1 MPPPRPDSDQIRL
14 PLNAGTDDFAGF
26 YAPRNGLLIQQ
37 LRELAANKPGVITF
51 DGPAGS
57 GKSHLLRATAAAARR
72 AGLSAAYVSL
82 EQHTHPPDWLQP
94 AAVVCI
100 DALQRAAQQPDWGLA
115 LLELFEAQRTAGGG
129 MALATVAPLNQ
140 LNLAPPDL
148 LSRLQSGQHHRL
160 LALDEAEQ
168 REALIHSAKL
178 RGFILPPAALNY
190 IRDHHPRDT
199 ASLFALLER
208 IERQAIRHRRRV
220 TLALVRDLCA

>member
-1 MPPPRPDSDQIRL
+1 MPPPTDQLRL

-26 YAPRNGLLIQQ
+26 YAPRNALLIEQ
-37 LRELAANKPGVITF
+37 LREMAAGKAGVITF
-51 DGPAGS
+51 DGPPGS

-72 AGLSAAYVSL
+72 AGRSAAYVSL
-82 EQHTHPPDWLQP
+82 EQLTSPPDWLRP
-94 AAVVCI
+94 AAVICV
-100 DALQRAAQQPDWGLA
+100 DALQRVAEQPAWALP
-115 LLELFEAQRTAGGG
+115 LLELFEAQRAEGGG
-129 MALATVAPLNQ
+129 LALAADAPLGQ

-148 LSRLQSGQHHRL
+148 LSRLQSGQHHQL
-160 LALDEAEQ
+160 LPLDEAEQ

-178 RGFILPPAALNY
+178 RGFILPPAALDY
-190 IRDHHPRDT
+190 IRDHCPRDT